1 MDMASGRLHFLDC
14 FSGICFQDC
23 GNGSGSTGAEIW
35 KNFFNNGM
43 FLLPFLFLKRVI
55 SERPFKAVKK
65 TEEPFM
71 RQSLEEL
78 IACHQISLYTAA
90 FSVCRNVDDAN
101 DVVQDTFIQ
110 YYTSKKQF
118 RDKEH
123 LKAWLLRVAIN
134 RARDISRSFW
144 KRNRISIEECMEE
157 IPFENQEEHDL
168 LETVM
173 KLPEKYREVI
183 HLYYYEELSVKE
195 ISEILRITEG
205 SVKMRLSRGRKF
217 LRDVVKE
224 EES

>member
-1 MDMASGRLHFLDC
+1 MASGSLLFIVFRDLYETAEPLQVQEAGKKFFI
-14 FSGICFQDC
+14 FSKTAC
-23 GNGSGSTGAEIW
+23 
-35 KNFFNNGM
+35 
-43 FLLPFLFLKRVI
+43 FLLLFLFQKRVI
-55 SERPFKAVKK
+55 SERPFKAAKK

-71 RQSLEEL
+71 RQSLEDLIEL
-78 IACHQISLYTAA
+78 YQKSLYTVA
-90 FSVCRNVDDAN
+90 FNICKNADDAN